1 MTMIRD
7 NMNRIKLKALMSI
20 SVSSLLLMT
29 NSVQGALIDCGVLD
43 EWMVGGTYT
52 EGKKVVAQGQGFEAK
67 WWNQSDPTKKSGPW
81 QEWKNLGECQG
92 DTDENTPPTVSWV
105 SPTNNSSFIE
115 NDSVVIDFLTQDSDG
130 SIDRSEVFLDGY
142 LLSTLQSSTSQL
154 TWVAL
159 KGAHSFTVKTYD
171 DKQAFTTSSSLNLI
185 ITEVDNPPDNKAPI
199 AQLIISAQPSEVHIG
214 DEVIF
219 ALSATDSDGTITG
232 LELFAD
238 NQSLFKSTN
247 SSANFTWQA
256 SEIGQVEFFLKATDN
271 DNSVGTSTSAFVNI
285 VEVEDPNNDRTACQP
300 SGLYQTEN
308 VNTPY
313 CTVYDANGREEMGAD
328 HPRRVIGYF
337 TSWRNGA
344 NGQPS
349 YLVNDIPWDK
359 ITHINYAFAH
369 IDANYQV
376 SIGDPSAENNPATN
390 MEWPG
395 IVGAELDTNLPYKGH
410 FNLLTQYKKQYP
422 HVKTLI
428 SIGGWAETGG
438 YFNETGRVANGGFYT
453 MTTNADGSIN
463 HAGIKA
469 FSDSVVTFIKK
480 YGFDGADIDY
490 EYPSS
495 MSDSGHPDDFEFSNP
510 RRAALHKSYLALMKS
525 LRETLDKAGDADEQ
539 HYLLTIASP
548 SSGYLL
554 RGMETFQA
562 TQYLDYVNIMSYDL
576 HGAWN
581 SHVGPNAALYD
592 TGEDSELAA
601 WNVYGTKE
609 FEGIGYLNT
618 DWAVRYFR
626 GALSAGRINI
636 GIPYY
641 TRGFRG
647 VSGGTNGL
655 WGQAAL
661 PDQASCPNG
670 TGKSD
675 KNSCG
680 NGAVGIDNL
689 WHDIEN
695 DNEVAAG
702 SNPLWHVKN
711 LADGKYGSYISAYGL
726 TPETDPQ
733 DKLIGTYQRH
743 YEPVAVAPWLWNN
756 EKKVFLS
763 IEDEESMATKVDYV
777 INNGLGGVMFWELAG
792 DFDYDQSKQE
802 YYMGSTM
809 TTIAYDKFRQ
819 SGTLYD
825 VHMGNPDFTPPEKVV
840 DIIFTA
846 KDFPVGDDNYP
857 ISPTFSFTN
866 NSELDLSGAKI
877 SFDVPVSTSA
887 IFKSNW
893 NSQKKLK
900 MTIEA
905 NGSNAASNNIGGFE
919 NEFHRF
925 AITLLHEFGGVTE
938 SFKTGETVAAQVMYY
953 MPFTGPANFTLE
965 KDGKTYAFKVEY
977 PDLPEATADDNDDG
991 NGDGTTC
998 DGINVDEL
1006 PVYPNFP
1013 RKDWQGNPDHA
1024 NANDMMVQNNV
1035 VWKALWWTKSE
1046 PGGADWLEVCRL

>member
-1 MTMIRD
+1 MI
-7 NMNRIKLKALMSI
+7 MNKNKILKSVVKL
-20 SVSSLLLMT
+20 SVSSLMFLGGA
-29 NSVQGALIDCGVLD
+29 VQAADIDCSTFA
-43 EWMVGGTYT
+43 EWQSGGTYT
-52 EGKKVVAQGQGFEAK
+52 SGELVQRQEQGFKAK
-67 WWNQSDPTKKSGPW
+67 WWNQTDPLLKSGPW
-81 QEWKNLGECQG
+81 QEWKKLGDCIIDG
-92 DTDENTPPTVSWV
+92 DINIPPSVSWI
-105 SPTNNSSFIE
+105 SPENNASFVE
-115 NDSVVIDFLTQDSDG
+115 NDSVVMSFLAKDSDG
-130 SIDRSEVFLDGY
+130 SIDHSDVFLDGS
-142 LLSTLQSSTSQL
+142 LLTTLTSTSSQL
-154 TWVAL
+154 TWTAII
-159 KGAHSFTVKTYD
+159 GSHYFTVTTYD
-171 DKQAFTTSSSLNLI
+171 DKQATATTSHLNLT
-185 ITEVDNPPDNKAPI
+185 ITEKDTPPDNKAPD
-199 AQLIISAQPSEVHIG
+199 ASLVISAQPNEVHIG
-214 DEVIF
+214 DEVTF
-219 ALSATDSDGTITG
+219 SLSATDSDGTISG
-232 LELFAD
+232 LELFSGV
-238 NQSLFKSTN
+238 QSIFTSAA
-247 SSANFTWQA
+247 SSASFTWQA
-256 SEIGQVEFFLKATDN
+256 TALGNVEFSLQATD
-271 DNSVGTSTSAFVNI
+271 DDAAVGTSASVFVN
-285 VEVEDPNNDRTACQP
+285 VVKVGDPNDDRTACQP
-300 SGLYQTEN
+300 RGLYQTPET
-308 VNTPY
+308 NTPY
-313 CTVYDANGREEMGAD
+313 CTVYDVNGREEMGAD

-344 NGQPS
+344 NEQPS

-369 IDANYQV
+369 IDGNNKV
-376 SIGDPSAENNPATN
+376 SIGDPSNTNNPATN

-395 IVGAELDTNLPYKGH
+395 IVGAELDPNLPYKGH
-410 FNLLTQYKKQYP
+410 FNLLTKYKKQYP

-438 YFNETGRVANGGFYT
+438 YFDETGRVASGGFYT
-453 MTTNADGSIN
+453 MTTNSDGSIN

-480 YGFDGADIDY
+480 YDFDGADIDY

-495 MSDSGHPDDFEFSNP
+495 MSDSGHPDDFDFSNP

-525 LRETLDKAGDADEQ
+525 LREALDKAGDSDGQ
-539 HYLLTIASP
+539 HYMLTIASP

-562 TQYLDYVNIMSYDL
+562 TKYLDYVNIMSYDL

-581 SHVGPNAALYD
+581 SHVGPNAALFD

-601 WNVYGTKE
+601 WDVYGTKE

-641 TRGFRG
+641 TRGFRD

-661 PDQASCPNG
+661 PDQGSCPNG
-670 TGKSD
+670 TGKGD
-675 KNSCG
+675 KNNCG

-711 LADGKYGSYISAYGL
+711 LADGKSGSYIGAYGL

-733 DKLIGTYQRH
+733 DQLIGNYQRH
-743 YEPVAVAPWLWNN
+743 YESVAVAPWLWND

-763 IEDEESMATKVDYV
+763 IEDEESMAIKVDYV

-792 DFDYDQSKQE
+792 DFDYDQAKQE

-819 SGTLYD
+819 SGTEYD
-825 VHMGNPDFTPPEKVV
+825 IHNGNPDFIVPEKMV
-840 DIIFTA
+840 DITFTA
-846 KDFPVGDDNYP
+846 KDFPIGDDNYP
-857 ISPTFSFTN
+857 ISPTFSFIN

-887 IFKSNW
+887 IFKSHW
-893 NSQKKLK
+893 SSQKKFK
-900 MTIEA
+900 MAIED
-905 NGSNAASNNIGGFE
+905 NGSNAAGNNIGGFD

-925 AITLLHEFGGVTE
+925 SITLINEYGGVTE
-938 SFKTGETVAAQVMYY
+938 SFKSGETVSAQVMYY
-953 MPFTGPANFTLE
+953 MPFTGPANFTIE
-965 KDGKTYAFKVEY
+965 KGGKTYAFKVEFPY
-977 PDLPEATADDNDDG
+977 LPEATKGDG
-991 NGDGTTC
+991 DGDGTGKTC
-998 DGINVDEL
+998 DGVNVDDL
-1006 PVYPNFP
+1006 PIYPNFP
-1013 RKDWQGNPDHA
+1013 RKDWEGNPDHA
-1024 NANDMMVQNNV
+1024 NAGDMMVHNNA
-1035 VWKALWWTKSE
+1035 VWKAKWWTKSE
-1046 PGGADWLEVCRL
+1046 PGGADWDNVCNL